1 MTCNGNQI
9 TGSYMIQAF
18 MEGVSEQTAANFSP
32 NYQTQSKRNVLKCYF
47 ILIKR
52 GLLNSEQK

>member
-1 MTCNGNQI
+1 M

-18 MEGVSEQTAANFSP
+18 MEGVSEQTAANFFP

-47 ILIKR
+47 ILI
-52 GLLNSEQK
+52 NTWFT